1 MINDQQTRQTAH
13 VDRKVFVEFNS
24 ISNPT
29 RLRLDEGRYRTSLR
43 VLACK
48 LCTTLTI
55 LFFTQIIGVDYVYFN
70 QTNSLDRR
78 ERTLTI
84 TAFNESFS
92 SRVGVTEHC
101 YYSVGAF
108 NYFLKN
114 KPKRK
119 SRKFLRDKVALSCGA
134 SIFRFFSL
142 QTLQLL

>member
-1 MINDQQTRQTAH
+1 MINDQQTRQTGH
-13 VDRKVFVEFNS
+13 VDRKVIIEFNS
-24 ISNPT
+24 ISSLT
-29 RLRLDEGRYRTSLR
+29 CVRLDEGRYQTSLR

-48 LCTTLTI
+48 LCTALTI

-84 TAFNESFS
+84 TAYNESFS

-108 NYFLKN
+108 NYFLKK

-119 SRKFLRDKVALSCGA
+119 SRKFFRDKVVSTCGA
-134 SIFRFFSL
+134 SSL